1 MIETGIPKL
10 DEYLGGGIP
19 EGKSLLF
26 CIDPTVE
33 ESNLGIHTLH
43 HNLEKGRNCIYVV
56 SKSSPKQVSKT
67 FEEFGWRMEKYRDNL
82 ILLDG
87 YSPLVGAPSEE
98 KYVVLEPHDILSYED
113 AIQDAIEASPNRPI
127 IVFDSLSNILDL
139 CGERDAL
146 QGITR
151 INDEIGKREGVG
163 IYNFAA
169 WPYKESILYRIKRIF
184 DAIIDVTPIP
194 GAMFV
199 GQKYTP
205 SKISWGGKTGKSVMF
220 KVYKPGGIRIYIPKI
235 IIIGPFQAGKTTFMR
250 SLSTRFTS
258 VDRLGATVSVEHG
271 IVDYKGYRA
280 ELFGIPGQE
289 RFLPI
294 MEKMGKTAF
303 GIFLVIDATK
313 PHELEHARQL
323 LRNARNNIPC
333 VIVAN
338 KQDLQGVLSE
348 EEIRERLG
356 VGEEVPIVKTI
367 ATQGTGV
374 KEAFEVLVNKIMDSE
389 VYVG

>member
-26 CIDPTVE
+26 RIDPVVE

-43 HNLEKGRNCIYVV
+43 HNLEKGRYCIYVI
-56 SKSSPKQVSKT
+56 SESSPKQVAKT
-67 FEEFGWRMEKYRDNL
+67 FEEFGWRKERYENLL

-87 YSPLVGAPSEE
+87 YSSLVGAPSEE
-98 KYVVLEPHDILSYED
+98 KYVVHEPHDILSYED
-113 AIQDAIEASPNRPI
+113 TIQDALETMPDHPI

-151 INDEIGKREGVG
+151 INGEIGKRGGVG
-163 IYNFAA
+163 VYNFAA
-169 WPYKESILYRIKRIF
+169 WPYKESIMYRIKRNF
-184 DAIIDVTPIP
+184 DAIIDVTPLP
-194 GAMFV
+194 GTMFV

-205 SKISWGGKTGKSVMF
+205 SKINWGGETGKSVMF
-220 KVYKPGGIRIYIPKI
+220 KVYRPGGIRIYIPKI

-250 SLSTRFTS
+250 ALSTRFTP

-271 IVDYKGYRA
+271 IVDHAGYRA

-323 LRNARNNIPC
+323 LRNAGNNIPC

-338 KQDLQGVLSE
+338 KQDLPNVISE
-348 EEIRERLG
+348 EEIRTKLG
-356 VGEEVPIVKTI
+356 IEQDVPVIKTI
-367 ATQGTGV
+367 ATRGMGV
-374 KEAFEVLVNKIMDSE
+374 KEAFEVLVNKIMESE
-389 VYVG
+389 TYVR